1 MTQTGSYLSAAE
13 KPRCNPAR
21 PAPAHWVMD
30 YVSDSAQVADPVD
43 GNGRGGAD
51 TQSQVR
57 LHFDTRDEAIAFAEA
72 NGLTYQLEIPHQ
84 RRIKPKAYADNFK
97 FSRWENWTH

>member
-1 MTQTGSYLSAAE
+1 MTQRVRIYQPPKTAMQSGTAGTG
-13 KPRCNPAR
+13 
-21 PAPAHWVMD
+21 HWVMD
-30 YVSDSAQVADPVD
+30 YVSDSAQVADPLM
-43 GNGRGGAD
+43 GWAGGAD